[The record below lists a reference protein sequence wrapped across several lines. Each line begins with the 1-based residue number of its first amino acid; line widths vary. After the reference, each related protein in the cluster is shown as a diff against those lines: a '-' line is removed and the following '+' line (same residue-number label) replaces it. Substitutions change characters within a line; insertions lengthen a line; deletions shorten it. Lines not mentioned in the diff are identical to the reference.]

1 MNFTNLAVDTA
12 LAFTC
17 LLFIIFLIIIYS
29 TKQNMN
35 NIENK
40 IYKRLLFWNAIEI
53 PFYLLLMF
61 LSFLMLNGNQSLF
74 DVFMIVNRIQGGSC
88 LVYFYYLAV
97 YLLFTTNNK
106 RKGFNE
112 FLNKFNSTLVSFCI
126 FLGAAIIIV
135 LELFLPLYM
144 NFELFNVYGPGAIFW
159 YVSIVVLFL
168 IAIGTIIINI
178 KSIDKKKL
186 LPFIVLFILG
196 GLSFALLLVNFYIS
210 EKEVILTIITY
221 LMYHTIENP
230 DMKLVTEL
238 QLAKETAEKASQAK
252 SDFLSSMSHEI
263 RTPLN
268 AIVGLSQSI
277 EVSSNVEEMR
287 SDSHDILLASQKL
300 LELVDSILDI
310 NKIDA
315 NEMEISNSN
324 YHIKD
329 LIDSVIKMINV
340 RIGDKDITFKT
351 DISSELPI
359 TLYGDKDKIKRIIIN
374 LLSNAIKYTES
385 GSIELTI
392 DCLTNNDKCNLRIS
406 VSDTGIGMT
415 DEQVNNLFT
424 RFYRAEEHKD
434 SDIEGA
440 GLGLS
445 ITKALV
451 DLLGGKISV
460 NSSEGI
466 GTTFFV
472 TLTQSIIYDD
482 AISSENSEI
491 L

>member
-1 MNFTNLAVDTA
+1 MNYTMLAVDTA
-12 LAFTC
+12 LALCC
-17 LLFIIFLIIIYS
+17 LLFTIFLIILYS
-29 TKQNMN
+29 TKKNMN
-35 NIENK
+35 NIENR

-53 PFYLLLMF
+53 PFYLLLMLF
-61 LSFLMLNGNQSLF
+61 SFLMLKGDNSYF
-74 DVFMIVNRIQGGSC
+74 DYFMIVNRVQMASC
-88 LVYFYYLAV
+88 IIYFYYLAV
-97 YLLFTTNNK
+97 YLIFTTNNRRK
-106 RKGFNE
+106 RFTDFINNAHPLLIRFGLSFVSILILVTQ
-112 FLNKFNSTLVSFCI
+112 FL
-126 FLGAAIIIV
+126 
-135 LELFLPLYM
+135 LPLKMDFVLY
-144 NFELFNVYGPGAIFW
+144 NSFGPGAVFW
-159 YVSIVVLFL
+159 YVCIVILFI
-168 IAIGTIIINI
+168 IAIGTIVLNF
-178 KSIDKKKL
+178 KSLDKKKL
-186 LPFIVLFILG
+186 LPFIVLFVLG
-196 GLSFALLLVNFYIS
+196 GISFALLLVDFYIS
-210 EKEVILTIITY
+210 EKEVILTLMTY

-277 EVSSNVEEMR
+277 EVSSNVDEMR

-310 NKIDA
+310 NKLDQ
-315 NEMEISNSN
+315 MEIINSN

-329 LIDSVIKMINV
+329 TIDSVIKMINV

-351 DISSELPI
+351 DISSDLPD
-359 TLYGDKDKIKRIIIN
+359 TLYGDKDKIKRIITN

-392 DCLTNNDKCNLRIS
+392 DCLNNKNKCNLRIS
-406 VSDTGIGMT
+406 VSDTGIGMS

-445 ITKALV
+445 ITRALV

-472 TLTQSIIYDD
+472 TLTQDIVEENTTLEE
-482 AISSENSEI
+482 SEV

>member
-1 MNFTNLAVDTA
+1 MSYTMLAVDTA
-12 LAFTC
+12 LAICC
-17 LLFIIFLIIIYS
+17 LLFTIFLIIIYS

-35 NIENK
+35 NMENK
-40 IYKRLLFWNAIEI
+40 IYKRLLLWNAIEI

-61 LSFLMLNGNQSLF
+61 FSFMMLNGDNSHF
-74 DVFMIVNRIQGGSC
+74 GIFMFVNRVQMSC
-88 LVYFYYLAV
+88 CIIYFYYLAV
-97 YLLFTTNNK
+97 YLVFTTNNN
-106 RKGFNE
+106 RKKFNE
-112 FLNKFNSTLVSFCI
+112 FINSANPLAIRFGLSMVA
-126 FLGAAIIIV
+126 FLILAS
-135 LELFLPLYM
+135 ELLLPLKMDFSLY
-144 NFELFNVYGPGAIFW
+144 NAYGPGANFW

-196 GLSFALLLVNFYIS
+196 GLSFALLLIDFYIS
-210 EKEVILTIITY
+210 EKEVILTIMTY

-230 DMKLVTEL
+230 DMRLVTEL

-277 EVSSNVEEMR
+277 EVSSNVDEMR
-287 SDSHDILLASQKL
+287 SDSHDILIASQKL

-315 NEMEISNSN
+315 NQMEISNSN
-324 YHIKD
+324 YNIKD
-329 LIDSVIKMINV
+329 IIDSVIKMINV
-340 RIGDKDITFKT
+340 RIGDKNINFKT
-351 DISSELPI
+351 DISSDLPN

-374 LLSNAIKYTES
+374 LLSNAIKYTDN
-385 GSIELTI
+385 GSVELTI
-392 DCLTNNDKCNLRIS
+392 DCLNNKDKCNLRIS

-472 TLTQSIIYDD
+472 TLTQDIVSNDL
-482 AISSENSEI
+482 ISTDNSEI

>member
-1 MNFTNLAVDTA
+1 
-12 LAFTC
+12 
-17 LLFIIFLIIIYS
+17 
-29 TKQNMN
+29 
-35 NIENK
+35 
-40 IYKRLLFWNAIEI
+40 
-53 PFYLLLMF
+53 
-61 LSFLMLNGNQSLF
+61 
-74 DVFMIVNRIQGGSC
+74 
-88 LVYFYYLAV
+88 
-97 YLLFTTNNK
+97 
-106 RKGFNE
+106 
-112 FLNKFNSTLVSFCI
+112 
-126 FLGAAIIIV
+126 
-135 LELFLPLYM
+135 
-144 NFELFNVYGPGAIFW
+144 
-159 YVSIVVLFL
+159 
-168 IAIGTIIINI
+168 
-178 KSIDKKKL
+178 
-186 LPFIVLFILG
+186 
-196 GLSFALLLVNFYIS
+196 
-210 EKEVILTIITY
+210 
-221 LMYHTIENP
+221 MYHTIENP
-230 DMKLVTEL
+230 DVKMVK
-238 QLAKETAEKASQAK
+238 QLTVAKDQAEKANRAK

-277 EVSSNVEEMR
+277 EVSSNVDEMR
-287 SDSHDILLASQKL
+287 SDSHDILIASQKL

-315 NEMEISNSN
+315 NQMEISNSN
-324 YHIKD
+324 YNIKD
-329 LIDSVIKMINV
+329 IIDSVIKMINV
-340 RIGDKDITFKT
+340 RIGDKNINFKT
-351 DISSELPI
+351 DISSDLPN

-374 LLSNAIKYTES
+374 LLSNAIKYTDN
-385 GSIELTI
+385 GSVELTI
-392 DCLTNNDKCNLRIS
+392 DCLNNKDKCNLRIS

-472 TLTQSIIYDD
+472 TLTQDIVSNDSISTD
-482 AISSENSEI
+482 NSEI

>member
-1 MNFTNLAVDTA
+1 MNVSINVITLIFYLFLAGIFLSKKNLETYENKLYKMMLLWNGIDLITH
-12 LAFTC
+12 
-17 LLFIIFLIIIYS
+17 LLFLIFGGL
-29 TKQNMN
+29 
-35 NIENK
+35 
-40 IYKRLLFWNAIEI
+40 KREGFILKFISAFHCIS
-53 PFYLLLMF
+53 LLLCMFF
-61 LSFLMLNGNQSLF
+61 LSFYMIYVSLERNKKF
-74 DVFMIVNRIQGGSC
+74 NIFFN
-88 LVYFYYLAV
+88 
-97 YLLFTTNNK
+97 NNK
-106 RKGFNE
+106 NKIHFIITIFWVLLSILIFCLPINPLYDENDMLIGATGPISNILIVGIVGMLFIAFVIVFINRKNADKKKIIPIYLVAVLVVTS
-112 FLNKFNSTLVSFCI
+112 FLLMIFLPSICIAVVMATLVSF
-126 FLGAAIIIV
+126 
-135 LELFLPLYM
+135 
-144 NFELFNVYGPGAIFW
+144 
-159 YVSIVVLFL
+159 
-168 IAIGTIIINI
+168 T
-178 KSIDKKKL
+178 
-186 LPFIVLFILG
+186 
-196 GLSFALLLVNFYIS
+196 
-210 EKEVILTIITY
+210 
-221 LMYHTIENP
+221 MYHTIENP